1 MRCGIFYGMNIK
13 AATLPDDTA
22 LLKQML
28 VDFQGYHDKQTD
40 ILLEE
45 ISLLRAQLYGRKSE
59 KFKPVDGPQPLPLF
73 DMPEPADG
81 TDEPEEK
88 DIHVP
93 AHNRKKRGRKA
104 LPDNLPRI
112 ERLHDIDD
120 ADKICACGCELS
132 RIGEEV
138 SEQLDVIPAKAQVIR
153 HIRPK
158 YACKNCEGVEDDGPT
173 VKIAPVPPQ
182 IIPKSIASPGLLA
195 HILTG
200 KFIDHT
206 PFYRQEKQLIRLG
219 VEISRTSMCKW
230 AMQAALSCQPLLNLL
245 EDEVLSGQFINIDE
259 TTLQVLKEP
268 GRSPTTKSYMWVFR
282 RGDPDRQVLLFQYH
296 PTRSGDVVR
305 TFLRDFQGYVQTDG
319 YAAYNFL
326 DYEKDIRH
334 IGCWAH
340 TRRGFQNVIKAQGK
354 NRKIGAAD
362 EAMKYIRKLYKL
374 EKQARKKGFTV
385 EEIYHMRQTEAKP
398 ILEDFKKWL
407 SKKSLQTPPKGLL
420 GKAVSYALNQWHRL
434 IGYIEDGHLTPDN
447 NMAENSI
454 RPFVIGRKN
463 WLFSGTPE
471 GAEASALLYSLIE
484 TAKANKLEPYA
495 YLRYIFDRLP
505 TATSL
510 EDYEALLPWNITP
523 EQMEY
528 LSAF

>member
-1 MRCGIFYGMNIK
+1 MNIE
-13 AATLPDDTA
+13 ATTLPDDTT

-28 VDFQGYHDKQTD
+28 VDLQGHYNKQTG

-73 DMPEPADG
+73 DMPEPTDG
-81 TDEPEEK
+81 VDDTEEEET
-88 DIHVP
+88 HVP
-93 AHNRKKRGRKA
+93 AHNRRKRGRKA

-112 ERLHDIDD
+112 ERVHDIDD
-120 ADKICACGCELS
+120 VDKICACGCELS

-138 SEQLDVIPAKAQVIR
+138 SEQLDVIPARAQVIR

-182 IIPKSIASPGLLA
+182 IIPKSIASPGLLS
-195 HILTG
+195 HILTA
-200 KFIDHT
+200 KFVDHT
-206 PFYRQEKQLIRLG
+206 PFYHQEKQLIRLG
-219 VEISRTSMCKW
+219 VKVSRTSMCKW

-245 EDEVLSGQFINIDE
+245 EDEVLSSHFINIDE
-259 TTLQVLKEP
+259 TPLQVLQEP

-282 RGDPDRQVLLFQYH
+282 RGDPDRPVLLFQYH

-319 YAAYNFL
+319 YAGYNFL

-340 TRRGFQNVIKAQGK
+340 SRRGYMNVIKAQGK

-362 EAMKYIRKLYKL
+362 EAMKYIKKLYKL
-374 EKQARKKGFTV
+374 ERDARKNAFSV
-385 EEIYHMRQTEAKP
+385 EEIYHMRQTESKP

-407 SKKSLQTPPKGLL
+407 SKKSLETPPKGLL
-420 GKAVSYALNQWHRL
+420 GKAVSYTLNQWHRL

-454 RPFVIGRKN
+454 RPFVVGRKN

-484 TAKANKLEPYA
+484 TAKANKLEPYT

-505 TATSL
+505 TASSL
-510 EDYEALLPWNITP
+510 EDYEALLPWNVALGQV
-523 EQMEY
+523 E
-528 LSAF
+528 SGSVG

>member
-1 MRCGIFYGMNIK
+1 MNIE
-13 AATLPDDTA
+13 ATTLPDDTA

-28 VDFQGYHDKQTD
+28 VDFQGHYNKETG

-73 DMPEPADG
+73 DMPEPTDG
-81 TDEPEEK
+81 VDKPEEEETH
-88 DIHVP
+88 IS

-104 LPDNLPRI
+104 LPANLPRV
-112 ERLHDIDD
+112 ERVHDIDD
-120 ADKICACGCELS
+120 AEKICGCGSELS

-138 SEQLDVIPAKAQVIR
+138 SEQLDVIPAQVQVIR

-158 YACKNCEGVEDDGPT
+158 YACKNCEGIEDDGPT

-195 HILTG
+195 HILTA

-206 PFYRQEKQLIRLG
+206 PFYRQERQLTRLG
-219 VEISRTSMCKW
+219 VKVSRTSMCKW
-230 AMQAALSCQPLLNLL
+230 AMQAALFCQPLLNLL
-245 EDEVLSGQFINIDE
+245 QDEVLSGHFINIDE
-259 TTLQVLKEP
+259 TTLQVLQEP
-268 GRSPTTKSYMWVFR
+268 GRNPTTKSYMWVFR
-282 RGDPDRQVLLFQYH
+282 RGDPDRPVLLFQYH
-296 PTRSGDVVR
+296 PTRSGDVAR

-319 YAAYNFL
+319 YVAYNFL

-340 TRRGFQNVIKAQGK
+340 ARRGFMDVIKAQGK
-354 NRKIGAAD
+354 SRKIGAAD
-362 EAMKYIRKLYKL
+362 EAMKYIKKLYSL
-374 EKQARKKGFTV
+374 ERHARKSDFSI
-385 EEIYHMRQTEAKP
+385 EEIYCMRQDEAKP

-434 IGYIEDGHLTPDN
+434 IGYIEDGNLTPDN

-463 WLFSGTPE
+463 WLFAGTPE

-495 YLRYIFDRLP
+495 YLRYIFDKLP

-510 EDYEALLPWNITP
+510 EDYEALLPWNIIP
-523 EQMEY
+523 GKINC
-528 LSAF
+528 LPVR

>member
-1 MRCGIFYGMNIK
+1 MNIK
-13 AATLPDDTA
+13 ATTLPEDTI

-28 VDFQGYHDKQTD
+28 VDFQGHHDKETG

-73 DMPEPADG
+73 DMPEPTDG
-81 TDEPEEK
+81 VDNTEEEET
-88 DIHVP
+88 HVP
-93 AHNRKKRGRKA
+93 AHNRRKRGRKA
-104 LPDNLPRI
+104 LPDNLPRV
-112 ERLHDIDD
+112 ERVHDIDD

-138 SEQLDVIPAKAQVIR
+138 SEQLDVIPAQVKVIR

-173 VKIAPVPPQ
+173 VKIAPVAPQ
-182 IIPKSIASPGLLA
+182 IIPKSIASPGLLS
-195 HILTG
+195 HILTA

-219 VEISRTSMCKW
+219 VKVSRTSMCKW
-230 AMQAALSCQPLLNLL
+230 AMQVASACQPLLNLL
-245 EDEVLSGQFINIDE
+245 QDEVLSSHFINIDE
-259 TTLQVLKEP
+259 TPLQVLQEP
-268 GRSPTTKSYMWVFR
+268 GRNPTTKSYMWIFR
-282 RGDPDRQVLLFQYH
+282 RGDPTKPVLLYQYH

-305 TFLRDFQGYVQTDG
+305 AFLRDFQGYVQTDG
-319 YAAYNFL
+319 YVAYNFL
-326 DYEKDIRH
+326 DYEKDIHH

-340 TRRGFQNVIKAQGK
+340 ARRGFMDVIKAQGK

-362 EAMKYIRKLYKL
+362 EAMKYIKKLYGL
-374 EKQARKKGFTV
+374 ERHARKNEFSV
-385 EEIYHMRQTEAKP
+385 EEIYHMRQTESKP

-420 GKAVSYALNQWHRL
+420 GKAVSYTLNQWDRL

-447 NMAENSI
+447 NLAENSI
-454 RPFVIGRKN
+454 RPFVIGRRN

-505 TATSL
+505 TASSL
-510 EDYEALLPWNITP
+510 EDYEALLPWNVALG
-523 EQMEY
+523 QMK
-528 LSAF
+528 SVSVD